1 MDLEKIIE
9 IAERLAKPY
18 STVSKILAVLLLISM
33 LINAYLFTNSVSIT
47 LKADSNSMSEI
58 NQHNKG

>member
-9 IAERLAKPY
+9 LAEKLAKPY
-18 STVSKILAVLLLISM
+18 RIVSAVLAVLLLISM

-47 LKADSNSMSEI
+47 LEADSNSMSEI